1 VTLIPRLSTPG
12 FATGLSPIIFSTPKS
27 SRDVWKIAQDL
38 RDVDPLFS
46 QPVARQLF
54 HKLAKELDQQI
65 VQSTA
70 IKARNKSLQHAINS
84 LRPKKRCRVL
94 PAPNNDFVQLADVL
108 QVRRAMGV
116 IPDSESVASQSDHT

>member
-1 VTLIPRLSTPG
+1 M
-12 FATGLSPIIFSTPKS
+12 
-27 SRDVWKIAQDL
+27 WKIAQDL

-54 HKLAKELDQQI
+54 HKLAKGLDQQI

-70 IKARNKSLQHAINS
+70 IEARNKSLQHAMGS
-84 LRPKKRCRVL
+84 LRPKKRHRML

-108 QVRRAMGV
+108 QVRKAMGV
-116 IPDSESVASQSDHT
+116 IPDSESDGDDEVKTESENDGNNVIKDCIIVHYNESESEN